1 MIEQAAPV
9 GGARSGRRFDRHG
22 VHHLTKVRGVL
33 KEVHHGAVEGSIRFV
48 VAIPLGDP
56 FGFEQGTQ
64 VAHKE
69 RVHVDPN
76 AAIVIQQ

>member
-1 MIEQAAPV
+1 MW
-9 GGARSGRRFDRHG
+9 
-22 VHHLTKVRGVL
+22 